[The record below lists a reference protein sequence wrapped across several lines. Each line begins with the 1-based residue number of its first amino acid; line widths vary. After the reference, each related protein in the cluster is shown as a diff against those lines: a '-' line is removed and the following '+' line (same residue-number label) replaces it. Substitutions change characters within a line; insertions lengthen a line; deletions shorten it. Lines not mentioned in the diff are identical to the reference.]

1 MSAPLSR
8 TSPAVFTKQVTRPV
22 VWDLLSWGK
31 EELESL
37 GPEEAQASAE
47 RLLAGVLSL
56 ERYRLYLGPGEEIP
70 EGKAEEFRRLV
81 RERKRRKPL
90 AYLLGK
96 VSFWNEILEVGPGCL
111 IPRPETELLVERFL
125 ENCGCRETD
134 PFTFLDLGS
143 GSGAVGIALLRYF
156 PKARVIFSDISAEAL
171 EITQKNL
178 GRYGLQNRVE
188 VVCSDLFEAFQKSGR
203 KWNAILSN
211 PPYLSQGDW
220 EKVEPEILFEPRTA
234 LDGGNDGL
242 DFYRRIAEQAER
254 HLQPGG
260 WLALEAGIHQ
270 AEKIRP
276 LLTEGSFKNIRIFKD
291 HSGIERVVLAQTGL

>member
-8 TSPAVFTKQVTRPV
+8 ISPAVLTKQVTRPV

-31 EELESL
+31 EELDSL
-37 GPEEAQASAE
+37 GPEEAHASAE
-47 RLLAGVLSL
+47 QLLAGVLGL

-70 EGKAEEFRRLV
+70 EGKAVEFRRLV
-81 RERKRRKPL
+81 MERKQRKPL

-96 VSFWNEILEVGPGCL
+96 ASFWDEILEVGPGCL
-111 IPRPETELLVERFL
+111 IPRPETELLIEKFL

-134 PFTFLDLGS
+134 SFTFLDLGS
-143 GSGAVGIALLRYF
+143 GSGAIGIALLQQF
-156 PKARVIFSDISAEAL
+156 PKARATFSDISAEAL

-178 GRYGLQNRVE
+178 ERYDLQNRAE
-188 VVCSDLFEAFQKSGR
+188 IVCTDLFETFRNSGR
-203 KWNAILSN
+203 KWKAILSN

-220 EKVEPEILFEPRTA
+220 ESAQPEILFEPRTA

-242 DFYRRIAEQAER
+242 DFYRRIALEAGH
-254 HLQPGG
+254 HLHPEG

-270 AEKIRP
+270 AEKIRQ
-276 LLTEGSFKNIRIFKD
+276 LLLEKHFKNVRIFKD